1 MGWIWTRMD
10 SLLPKDALLIYL
22 TGKQHFI
29 PSHVILTTTA
39 RLCGIP
45 LTRGS
50 LRPRYSASLVM
61 AYCTHNTCQEP
72 TPSGG
77 TREANPTI
85 MSLGT
90 DR

>member
-61 AYCTHNTCQEP
+61 ADCTHSTVPRTHPVGWHTGGQSHNNEP
-72 TPSGG
+72 W
-77 TREANPTI
+77 
-85 MSLGT
+85 
-90 DR
+90 D